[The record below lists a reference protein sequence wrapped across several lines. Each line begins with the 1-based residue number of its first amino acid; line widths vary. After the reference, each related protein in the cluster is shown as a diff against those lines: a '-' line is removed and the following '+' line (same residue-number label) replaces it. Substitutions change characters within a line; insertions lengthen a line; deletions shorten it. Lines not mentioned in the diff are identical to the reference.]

1 MKFYSLALLAFLF
14 LSCKENQAPQPKT
27 EVPKAQIKAVTSD
40 SAIVVSAHKEA
51 SRIGIEILQK
61 GGNAFDAMIATQM
74 ALAVTYPNAGNLG
87 GGGFMVYRT
96 EYGEIGTLDFREKA
110 PMASTRDMYLDK
122 DGNFIPEKS
131 TEGGLAVGVPGTVA
145 GMFATH
151 EKLGTLPIEIILTPV
166 IDLANN
172 GYVISEKQKER
183 FDKFRETFR
192 RINGNESIF
201 TEQYETGDTLR
212 NPALANTILLR

>member
-110 PMASTRDMYLDK
+110 PMAATRDMYLDK

-131 TEGGLAVGVPGTVA
+131 TEGGLAVGVPGTIA
-145 GMFATH
+145 GMR
-151 EKLGTLPIEIILTPV
+151 
-166 IDLANN
+166 
-172 GYVISEKQKER
+172 SEEHTS
-183 FDKFRETFR
+183 E
-192 RINGNESIF
+192 
-201 TEQYETGDTLR
+201 L
-212 NPALANTILLR
+212 